1 MRFNLNKG
9 KFPIFSVETNWV
21 QTYYGAH
28 ESQMKLHRIKQGT
41 MTDIYSY
48 PADLTS
54 VQIKLVPE
62 ITKTIFLF
70 IVKADNQNL
79 SATSYFALGKK
90 FYLSRFRNIHLH
102 RQFHFDV
109 LT

>member
-9 KFPIFSVETNWV
+9 KFPIFSMEKNWV
-21 QTYYGAH
+21 QTYYGPAH

-48 PADLTS
+48 PADVTS

-62 ITKTIFLF
+62 ITTTTFL
-70 IVKADNQNL
+70 
-79 SATSYFALGKK
+79 
-90 FYLSRFRNIHLH
+90 
-102 RQFHFDV
+102 
-109 LT
+109 